1 MEKGSR
7 IETEM
12 DQLLDSSNRQ
22 EQDHQVIKA
31 MLTQEFNYTMLSN
44 DNKVLKVGWTKPSA
58 KSDKSKDDVDIK
70 EDVIES
76 LKKRCES
83 KN

>member
-1 MEKGSR
+1 
-7 IETEM
+7 M

-76 LKKRCES
+76 IKKRCES